1 MASRFRNFLESTVY
15 AGMKPGKPKTE
26 SRRMRLLG
34 PLRVPVERWLSGG
47 ARQDPLYLSNRTFG
61 QKLVGWVKV
70 GVPLLVVVAAVI
82 FAFLMHRRED
92 KPAEVLSPA
101 EIAAKML
108 PELNKP
114 IHVDSNTDIEVLEMY
129 VDHAA
134 GDKLL
139 GKLRN
144 TTSHTIQAGEV
155 DFVLIGDSGTQVGAV
170 RVQVNKLAAGET
182 VPFAQPIAEKAA
194 SSAQVREV
202 RTK

>member
-1 MASRFRNFLESTVY
+1 MASRFRNFLESIVY
-15 AGMKPGKPKTE
+15 AGMKPGKPTTE
-26 SRRMRLLG
+26 SKRMRLLG
-34 PLRVPVERWLSGG
+34 PLRRPVEQWLSGG

-61 QKLVGWVKV
+61 QKLVGWAKV
-70 GVPLLVVVAAVI
+70 GVPLLVVVVAVI
-82 FAFLMHRRED
+82 FAVRMHRRVD

-114 IHVDSNTDIEVLEMY
+114 IRVATNTDIEVLEVF

-155 DFVLIGDSGTQVGAV
+155 DFVLIGVSGTQVGSV
-170 RVQVNKLAAGET
+170 NVKVNKLAAGET
-182 VPFAQPIAEKAA
+182 VPFAQPIADKAA
-194 SSAQVREV
+194 AAAQVREV
-202 RTK
+202 RTQ